1 MVRRVALVGLLL
13 AVLAAAVPASAAGSP
28 RDQVV
33 ISGSVDVPA
42 GRTVGDVVI
51 VDGPVNVA
59 GTVKGD
65 VVAIHGVVRVSGLVH
80 GSITVISKRAIL
92 GPRARVDGNLHYG
105 DQKPRIAPGAVVA
118 GKITH
123 DDWNG
128 IARPHFGFL
137 AYFLFWLAISLSTL
151 ALGVLVWWLAPR
163 VMEAANE
170 AARRRTGVV
179 VAWAIGIFLGLPIL
193 AVLALVTLVGIPLGL
208 GLLLALLPL
217 SAVGYVTTSWIVGRA
232 VLPRRRDW
240 FLVGFAGFGI
250 LRLIALVP
258 FLGVVIW
265 FAAGAVGLA
274 ALVVAGWRA
283 RGADT
288 ASGPHP
294 VSAGASPAP

>member
-13 AVLAAAVPASAAGSP
+13 AVLAALPASAAGSP
-28 RDQVV
+28 RNQVV
-33 ISGSVDVPA
+33 ISGSLDVPA

-59 GTVKGD
+59 GRVKGD
-65 VVAIHGVVRVSGLVH
+65 LVAVHGVVRVNGFVD
-80 GSITVISKRAIL
+80 GSITAVSKRVIL

-105 DQKPRIAPGAVVA
+105 DEKPRIAPGATIT
-118 GKITH
+118 GKVTH
-123 DDWNG
+123 DDWSG
-128 IARPHFGFL
+128 VARPHFGFL
-137 AYFLFWLAISLSTL
+137 AYFLLWLAISLSTL

-179 VAWAIGIFLGLPIL
+179 VAWAFGIFLGLPIL

-217 SAVGYVTTSWIVGRA
+217 SAVGYVTTSWIVGRSL
-232 VLPRRRDW
+232 LPRRRDW

-288 ASGPHP
+288 GSGPQP
-294 VSAGASPAP
+294 VPAGASPPG